1 MSGIEPS
8 SPEPTGSEAARI
20 DAARSDVA
28 SSGTAGSES
37 AAVAP
42 GAAQPIGAGGLRALG
57 GDTFSVADAVGG
69 WRGLIESTAP
79 GLVFVVVFV
88 ATREIMPAIIGSLG
102 VAAIAVIARLV
113 RRGSVTYA
121 LGGTLGVAIGAFW
134 AWRSGEAE
142 NYYVWGLI
150 TNAAFALAMAI
161 SLLVRYPL
169 VGLVAGALGLS
180 RREKPA
186 PVPAPAGAAE
196 GEAPE
201 PGLADIIDLSW
212 RQDPGEMRRYTL
224 ATLLWLGAFLLRLAV
239 QVPLYLGGSV
249 GWLGTARLVMGLPMW
264 ALVLWVTW
272 LLIRPRAHA
281 EAPPPAAPTS

>member
-1 MSGIEPS
+1 MTGANGATEPAS
-8 SPEPTGSEAARI
+8 ETGSAAEGEAARATEL
-20 DAARSDVA
+20 AADSV
-28 SSGTAGSES
+28 
-37 AAVAP
+37 
-42 GAAQPIGAGGLRALG
+42 GLGALG
-57 GDTFSVADAVGG
+57 GSTFSVAEAVGG

-88 ATREIMPAIIGSLG
+88 ATREIQPAIIGSLA
-102 VAAIAVIARLV
+102 VAAIAVVARLV

-150 TNAAFALAMAI
+150 TNAAFSLAIVI

-169 VGLVAGALGLS
+169 VGLVAGALGLT
-180 RREKPA
+180 RRESA
-186 PVPAPAGAAE
+186 APASTPGADAA
-196 GEAPE
+196 GEPA
-201 PGLADIIDLSW
+201 LSLSDVVDLSW
-212 RQDPGEMRRYTL
+212 RRDPAEARRYTM
-224 ATLLWLGAFLLRLAV
+224 ATWLWLAALLLRLAV

-272 LLIRPRAHA
+272 LLIRPRARG
-281 EAPPPAAPTS
+281 EAPSPAAPTS

>member
-1 MSGIEPS
+1 MSGTGQARQEP
-8 SPEPTGSEAARI
+8 
-20 DAARSDVA
+20 
-28 SSGTAGSES
+28 
-37 AAVAP
+37 
-42 GAAQPIGAGGLRALG
+42 GGLRALG
-57 GDTFSVADAVGG
+57 GETFSVAEAVGG
-69 WRGLIESTAP
+69 WRGLVESTAP
-79 GLVFVVVFV
+79 GLVFVIVFV
-88 ATREIMPAIIGSLG
+88 ATREIMPAIVGSLA
-102 VAAIAVIARLV
+102 VAAIAVVARLV

-150 TNAAFALAMAI
+150 TNAAFALAMAV

-169 VGLVAGALGLS
+169 VGLVAGVLGLS
-180 RREKPA
+180 RRERPVSPPA
-186 PVPAPAGAAE
+186 EPADGP
-196 GEAPE
+196 APE
-201 PGLADIIDLSW
+201 PGLSDVVDLSW
-212 RQDPGEMRRYTL
+212 RQDPGEMRRYTW

-281 EAPPPAAPTS
+281 AAPPPAAPRS